1 MTDTTDSTVR
11 LLRLLTLLQQHAVW
25 TGPELAE
32 RLDVSVRGVR
42 RDVARLREL
51 GYPVHSERG
60 LGGGYRLAAGKA
72 MPPLVLDDD
81 EAVAVA
87 VSLSLAAGGTVSGV
101 EEDAARALAKLDQV
115 VPARLRERIDAVR
128 AATVRVGAGVT
139 PVDAQVL
146 TTLARACRDGVQAR
160 FDYERPGGGRRPDGA
175 SGPVAA
181 VARGAAERRVEPYRL
196 VATARRW
203 YLFCF
208 DLDRDDWRVFRL
220 DRMREVRAT
229 TWRFT
234 ARDAPDA
241 VEHVTRGIS
250 RSAYRHDVAVRV
262 HAPADQVGDRYGP
275 TIAQIEP
282 EGEGACVLRLGGD
295 ELDVVASYLAFLPWE
310 FEVVG
315 PPELAQAVRE
325 LGARMVRAAGT

>member
-25 TGPELAE
+25 TGPELAG
-32 RLDVSVRGVR
+32 RLHVSVRGVR
-42 RDVARLREL
+42 RDIARLREL

-72 MPPLVLDDD
+72 MPPLVLDDE

-115 VPARLRERIDAVR
+115 VPQRLRERIDAVR
-128 AATVRVGAGVT
+128 AATVRVGTGTVA
-139 PVDAQVL
+139 VDAKVL
-146 TTLARACRDGVQAR
+146 TALARACRDRVQAR
-160 FDYERPGGGRRPDGA
+160 FDYTGAQADSRPEADRQ
-175 SGPVAA
+175 
-181 VARGAAERRVEPYRL
+181 ERRVEPYRL

-203 YLFCF
+203 YLFAF

-220 DRMREVRAT
+220 DRMSRVHAT

-234 ARDAPDA
+234 PREAPDA
-241 VEHVTRGIS
+241 VEHVTRGVS
-250 RSAYRHDVAVRV
+250 RSAYPHDVTVRV
-262 HAPADQVGDRYGP
+262 HAPASAVADMFGP
-275 TIAQIEP
+275 TVAQVEARSDGHCLLRTGGQDLQGIA
-282 EGEGACVLRLGGD
+282 AH
-295 ELDVVASYLAFLPWE
+295 LAFLPWE
-310 FEVVG
+310 FEVVE
-315 PPELAQAVRE
+315 PPQLRQALRE
-325 LGARMVRAAGT
+325 VAGRLERASA